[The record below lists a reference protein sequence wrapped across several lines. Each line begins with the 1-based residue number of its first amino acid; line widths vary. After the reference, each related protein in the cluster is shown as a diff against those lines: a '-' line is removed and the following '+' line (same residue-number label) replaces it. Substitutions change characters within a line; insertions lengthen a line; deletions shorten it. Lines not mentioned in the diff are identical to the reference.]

1 VVRRISMDQPKSG
14 FQSIDEYIA
23 TFPEE
28 TQARLTA
35 LRATIRAAAPTAE
48 ERISYQ
54 MPTFVLNSY
63 LVYFAA
69 WKNHIGFYPA
79 SGETVEA
86 FKEELAPYVT
96 AKGSVR
102 LPNDQ
107 PLPLELISKIVQ
119 HRVGE
124 NLKKAAAKA
133 PRKKA

>member
-1 VVRRISMDQPKSG
+1 MEQPKNG

-23 TFPEE
+23 TFPEDI
-28 TQARLTA
+28 QARLDTM
-35 LRATIRAAAPTAE
+35 RATIKAAAPGAE

-54 MPTFVLNSY
+54 MPTFVLNGH

-79 SGETVEA
+79 SGGAVEA
-86 FKEELAPYVT
+86 FKDEISPYVT

-102 LPNDQ
+102 LPNDK

-119 HRVGE
+119 YRVSE
-124 NLKKAAAKA
+124 NLTKAPPKARKKKA
-133 PRKKA
+133 